1 MLSKQEENVAG
12 GQTSICD
19 GISNNGVRCPK
30 SNEVLK
36 QSGGATQ
43 NTMFGF
49 CLGLL
54 HMQSYALC
62 VMQQLS

>member
-1 MLSKQEENVAG
+1 MY
-12 GQTSICD
+12 CD

-30 SNEVLK
+30 SNEVVK